1 MSRSRRKTKIFGV
14 SKARSEKWDKVFYH
28 RRLRHRVAVSLR
40 ESLREGEEPEVLA
53 HFREVSD
60 LWAFAKDGKIYWG
73 QAPEKEMR
81 KRKVRLNE
89 KESVSTFIVCIHSD
103 QHDRMRQQR

>member
-1 MSRSRRKTKIFGV
+1 MITEIETTVLTLGGV
-14 SKARSEKWDKVFYH
+14 SLGKNEYLLSGEDTTTAEK
-28 RRLRHRVAVSLR
+28 
-40 ESLREGEEPEVLA
+40 
-53 HFREVSD
+53 
-60 LWAFAKDGKIYWG
+60 
-73 QAPEKEMR
+73 PEKEMS